1 MVIPAS
7 SFWSVNNEYFRYLV
21 LYTVTEVFF
30 FLPHDMKLE
39 SISLSFYYSYLW
51 ENKLSLIQ
59 SLKEGLLWISQ
70 NFNAGGSETFRNKSL
85 SQGRRRWPWVSHHS
99 PLAIICALILPSV
112 SLTHLSQARNLW
124 LSFSAGFHLKWK
136 KVKNSHSCLRVGE
149 PQKERVL
156 ATGIGSH
163 ITNYGEL

>member
-1 MVIPAS
+1 MFFSLHCNQLLLVFLFCRIYDLY
-7 SFWSVNNEYFRYLV
+7 VLV
-21 LYTVTEVFF
+21 LLWLSQLLPFGLLTMNILDILYFIPLLKFFF

-112 SLTHLSQARNLW
+112 SLTLLFFHLSI
-124 LSFSAGFHLKWK
+124 SS
-136 KVKNSHSCLRVGE
+136 
-149 PQKERVL
+149 
-156 ATGIGSH
+156 
-163 ITNYGEL
+163 